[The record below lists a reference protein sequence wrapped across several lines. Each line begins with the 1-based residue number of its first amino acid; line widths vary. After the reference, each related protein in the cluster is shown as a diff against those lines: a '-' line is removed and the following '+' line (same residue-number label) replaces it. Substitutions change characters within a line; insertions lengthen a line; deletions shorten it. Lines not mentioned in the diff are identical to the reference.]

1 MFNSISWQEFLTAIS
16 LIVGGYYVITTL
28 LLYGAEIT
36 SIFKQKK
43 SNSIDQEVSE
53 DQNDSNESNDLMGS
67 VKYETRVNVPHENV
81 IESSELNVAQAKEAE
96 EPIISIDPR
105 EAMMAGFA
113 TVLQGEIA
121 TLVTEFSA
129 SPEGEI
135 ILVFKSLLSVYPQLV
150 RTPYKDSLSLL
161 IRDSLKATSAFHP
174 ELNEINSWWPQV
186 AANPSDI
193 Q

>member
-1 MFNSISWQEFLTAIS
+1 MFNSISWQEFLTAVS
-16 LIVGGYYVITTL
+16 LIVGGYYAITTL

-36 SIFKQKK
+36 SIFKQEK
-43 SNSIDQEVSE
+43 SKSTEPEVSE

-67 VKYETRVNVPHENV
+67 VKYETGVNVPHENL
-81 IESSELNVAQAKEAE
+81 IESSELNVQEAKEAD
-96 EPIISIDPR
+96 EPIKSIDPR

-113 TVLQGEIA
+113 TVLQEEIA
-121 TLVTEFSA
+121 TLVTEFSSSA
-129 SPEGEI
+129 EGEI

-161 IRDSLKATSAFHP
+161 ICDSLKANSAFHP

-186 AANPSDI
+186 AANSSNT

>member
-16 LIVGGYYVITTL
+16 LIVGGYYAITTL

-36 SIFKQKK
+36 SIFKQEK
-43 SNSIDQEVSE
+43 SKSTEPEVSE

-67 VKYETRVNVPHENV
+67 VKYETEVNVPHENL
-81 IESSELNVAQAKEAE
+81 IESSELNVQEAKEAD
-96 EPIISIDPR
+96 EPIKSIDPR

-113 TVLQGEIA
+113 TVLQEEIA
-121 TLVTEFSA
+121 TLVTEFSSSA
-129 SPEGEI
+129 EGEI

-161 IRDSLKATSAFHP
+161 ICDSLKANSAFHP

-186 AANPSDI
+186 ATNSSNT

>member
-53 DQNDSNESNDLMGS
+53 DQNDSNESNDLMGN

-105 EAMMAGFA
+105 EVMMAGFA
-113 TVLQGEIA
+113 TVLQEEIA
-121 TLVTEFSA
+121 TLVSEFS
-129 SPEGEI
+129 SGTEGEI
-135 ILVFKSLLSVYPQLV
+135 ILVFKSLLSVYLQLV

-161 IRDSLKATSAFHP
+161 ICDSLKATSAFHP
-174 ELNEINSWWPQV
+174 ELNEINSWWPEV
-186 AANPSDI
+186 ASYSNDT

>member
-16 LIVGGYYVITTL
+16 LIVGGYYAITTL

-36 SIFKQKK
+36 SIFKQEK
-43 SNSIDQEVSE
+43 SKSTEPEVSE

-67 VKYETRVNVPHENV
+67 VKYETGVNVPHENL
-81 IESSELNVAQAKEAE
+81 IESSELNVQEAKEAD
-96 EPIISIDPR
+96 EPIKSIDPR
-105 EAMMAGFA
+105 EARMAGFA
-113 TVLQGEIA
+113 TVLQEEIA
-121 TLVTEFSA
+121 TLVTEFSSSA
-129 SPEGEI
+129 EGEI

-161 IRDSLKATSAFHP
+161 ICDSLKANSAFHP

-186 AANPSDI
+186 AANSSNT

>member
-16 LIVGGYYVITTL
+16 LIVGGYYAITTL

-53 DQNDSNESNDLMGS
+53 DQNDSNESNDLMGK
-67 VKYETRVNVPHENV
+67 VKYETGVNVPHENV

-105 EAMMAGFA
+105 EAMMASFA
-113 TVLQGEIA
+113 TVLQEEIA
-121 TLVTEFSA
+121 TLVSEFSA

-150 RTPYKDSLSLL
+150 RTPHKDSLSLL
-161 IRDSLKATSAFHP
+161 ICDSLKATSAFHP
-174 ELNEINSWWPQV
+174 ELSEINSWWPEVV
-186 AANPSDI
+186 AYSNDN